1 MNERRTVVFGLLL
14 LTLGTPA
21 IKAQEFVK
29 APRVR
34 AIVEKGISFLESD
47 LTGQPQ
53 MGPEAFGDVLVGYT
67 VYKYHDVFNL
77 PGGKTHPQVKA
88 AREKALTAVQM
99 VTDDQYIADKKYYIA
114 AVAALFFLDTDPDA
128 HRTEIAKLIAT
139 LVKGQKKN
147 GAWGY
152 PESDAKEG
160 DNSVTQFAVLALWMA
175 QNRGFEVDVDT
186 LAAATNWF
194 LRTQAPDGAWGYHGN
209 DPGVFRRISQEVKN
223 EGGGEN
229 YWGHQS
235 DAACGASSLYI
246 LAGTLQFVN
255 QKPKAG
261 PKKVKTAT
269 STAIK
274 LKVED
279 DGFTPNPLTGKVDG
293 AYLMESLKLTDKWFA
308 GHFRYD
314 RKSGRKPFYENIF
327 RGQWARNLTAD
338 EPARWPFYSF
348 YIYERYQTFRA
359 LAEQKSLMS
368 EPDWYSRG
376 VSFMQS
382 VQRDDGSLTA
392 GAPSGGAA
400 MDTCFGL
407 LFLLRSTLKSVS
419 NLARDTEFISLGEL
433 PEDAANARI
442 VDGKIVTTELGG
454 DIGNL
459 LDQLEGLD
467 PEKFEN
473 MKKFP
478 KVLELSEDEE
488 ERQAQIARVKSM
500 ISEGAPAARRVAIRA
515 YSREQGLDAV
525 PVLLYALTDPDIV
538 ATREARNALRFISRR
553 LNGFGLPDN
562 PTPEEK
568 AEAIAK
574 WRSWYLQVRPEAEL
588 EDGGVPGVS
597 E

>member
-1 MNERRTVVFGLLL
+1 MNVRPTVVFGLLL
-14 LTLGTPA
+14 LTLSTPA
-21 IKAQEFVK
+21 VKAQEFVK
-29 APRVR
+29 SPRVR
-34 AIVEKGISFLESD
+34 AIVEKGIGFLESD

-53 MGPEAFGDVLVGYT
+53 MGKEAYGDVLVGYT
-67 VYKYHDVFNL
+67 IYKYHDVFNL
-77 PGGKTHPQVKA
+77 PGGKTHPKVKA
-88 AREKALTAVQM
+88 AREKALAAVQT
-99 VTDDQYIADKKYYIA
+99 VANDQYTGEKKYYVA

-128 HRTEIAKLIAT
+128 YRTEIAKLIAI

-152 PESDAKEG
+152 PNSDPKEG
-160 DNSVTQFAVLALWMA
+160 DNSVTQFVVLALWMA
-175 QNRGFEVDVDT
+175 QNRGFEVDIDT
-186 LAAATNWF
+186 LAAVTNWF

-209 DPGVFRRISQEVKN
+209 DPESFKRISQEVKSGA
-223 EGGGEN
+223 GGDN
-229 YWGHQS
+229 NWGHQS

-246 LAGTLQFVN
+246 LAGTLGFVN

-261 PKKVKTAT
+261 PKKVKTST

-274 LKVED
+274 LKEED
-279 DGFTPNPLTGKVDG
+279 EGFTPNPLTDKVDRG
-293 AYLMESLKLTDKWFA
+293 YLIESLKLTDKWFA
-308 GHFRYD
+308 GHFRFD
-314 RKSGRKPFYENIF
+314 RKSGRKAFYQNIF
-327 RGQWARNLTAD
+327 KGQWARNLTAE

-348 YIYERYQTFRA
+348 YIFERYQTFRA

-376 VSFMQS
+376 LSFMQS

-392 GAPSGGAA
+392 GTPSGGEA

-407 LFLLRSTLKSVS
+407 LFLMRSTLKSVS
-419 NLARDTEFISLGEL
+419 NLARDTQFISLGEL

-442 VDGKIVTTELGG
+442 VDGKIVTSELGG

-488 ERQAQIARVKSM
+488 ERRAQIARVKSM

-515 YSREQGLDAV
+515 YAREQGLDAV
-525 PVLLYALTDPDIV
+525 PILLYALTDPDVV
-538 ATREARNALRFISRR
+538 ATQEARNALRFISRR

-574 WRSWYLQVRPEAEL
+574 WRNWYLQVRPEAEL
-588 EDGGVPGVS
+588 EEDGVPGVS
-597 E
+597 Q